1 LNLRPLG
8 YEQNNARLVSLAR
21 YPLTS
26 QNAPRASPP
35 VAHVRGPS
43 GAACSFAAGDT
54 ILTGTPKS
62 GGWDGPTMICVE
74 PGPAGR

>member
-26 QNAPRASPP
+26 QNHRNRKF
-35 VAHVRGPS
+35 VKRTPS
-43 GAACSFAAGDT
+43 VS

-74 PGPAGR
+74 PGPTGR